1 MFALPI
7 MIIGMFFM
15 DMPYGNYIM
24 WVLATPVLL
33 VWGRSFYTNAWHQ
46 LKIKKANMDSLV
58 ALSTGI
64 AYIFSVF
71 NTLNPQYWHSRGLHP
86 HVYFEASVVIIFFIL
101 LGY

>member
-1 MFALPI
+1 
-7 MIIGMFFM
+7 
-15 DMPYGNYIM
+15 M

-33 VWGRSFYTNAWHQ
+33 VWGRSFYINAWHQ
-46 LKIKKANMDSLV
+46 FKIKKANMDSLV

-86 HVYFEASVVIIFFIL
+86 HVYFEASVVIIFLFYWVNGLKKKRNLIPRML
-101 LGY
+101 LKN